1 MPDHSGQAAG
11 APGQVQE
18 ESPWVLSTK
27 LVLDYGKKLKIT
39 LTSWV
44 KESGRV
50 LDTEFPLI
58 AKGNWNLLPR
68 SDLAICPFNRTH
80 HVSHAE
86 LQLHKI
92 VCQDRRVIEQD
103 M

>member
-1 MPDHSGQAAG
+1 MSFYKKTQFLEIIETP
-11 APGQVQE
+11 E
-18 ESPWVLSTK
+18 EA
-27 LVLDYGKKLKIT
+27 DI
-39 LTSWV
+39 
-44 KESGRV
+44 
-50 LDTEFPLI
+50 
-58 AKGNWNLLPR
+58 LPICHR